1 MYQEKFFYL
10 CKVPLSASGKEDVE
24 ILAKAVTTSEF
35 PDVFKQY
42 EDLRSQAFNKDG
54 LFSIIRADDLHI
66 IVRTIND
73 VTAKETAFEESKP
86 NLITNLEHRV
96 MQGNDEHARQI
107 LKEIHDVDLDSA

>member
-24 ILAKAVTTSEF
+24 ILDKAVTTSEF
-35 PDVFKQY
+35 PDVFNKY
-42 EDLRSQAFNKDG
+42 EDMRSHAFNKDG

-66 IVRTIND
+66 IVRTTNEA
-73 VTAKETAFEESKP
+73 TAKETAFEESKP

-96 MQGNDEHARQI
+96 MQDKDQHARQI
-107 LKEIHDVDLDSA
+107 LKEIHDVDLGSA